1 MDDPAQARRCKR
13 TASKSWRCSEM
24 AVPGELYCEKHWLYY
39 QQRSVKRKEQRR
51 KRRRGD
57 ASDARSGEKIEAGDA
72 IGSERRTGSRLS
84 TESKGL
90 EVEEEIVSG
99 DCEEQEGSD
108 AERASS
114 FGSLKKCMRRCG
126 GIKDGSSIHDSVVE
140 LGLVE
145 VDSGKC
151 EANYGEVGER
161 SCGGAE
167 AKSANEEAKNSNKNT
182 ENGSLLWC
190 HQCLHA
196 KSEVVCCSN
205 CKRKRYC
212 HYCIAKWYPGSTI
225 MEIKEACP
233 FCRRNCNCKA
243 CLRGDWVVANRRQ
256 AGGHVKLQR
265 LLYLLY
271 RVLPLL
277 RQIHYVEKLEVEVE
291 TKLQGLS
298 VAEPYIMK
306 SELDED
312 DRLYCDN
319 CNTSIVNIYRS
330 CPNLNCSYDLCLTC
344 CRELREGCQ
353 PGVVRS
359 YDCKSEVAQ
368 MEKHCALVASADF
381 PDWRANADGS
391 IVCPPKER
399 GGCGISILALRR
411 NFDVTWLAE
420 LLKDAEE
427 LTSNCQFHDD
437 NHSQCCQCIP
447 DVSSADYCGNDS
459 EARRAAFRE
468 NSHDNFLYCPNSSDL
483 KDDEIEHFQYH
494 WIRGEPVIV
503 KNVLERTCGLSWDPM
518 VMRRAIREI
527 GTKKTL
533 KEKAQ
538 KDPKEETRSV
548 KVLDC
553 LDWCEIEINIHQF
566 FKGYIEG
573 RMHKSGWP
581 EILKLKDWPSSSS
594 FEDRLPRHGAEF
606 IASLPYCEYTHPK
619 SGLLNLATKLPENS
633 AKPDLGP
640 KTYIAYGFPEELGR
654 GDSVTKLHCDMSDA
668 VNVLTH
674 TTEVKIP
681 PWQLRKIRRMQKKY
695 ELEYFSELHA
705 CRNEISE
712 GSLQEKSELSSIG
725 VQVVGSPDLD
735 NPKKDEVNY
744 PDQCDA
750 SCSVVTGGAVWDI
763 FRRQDVPN

>member
-1 MDDPAQARRCKR
+1 MHVKNY
-13 TASKSWRCSEM
+13 S
-24 AVPGELYCEKHWLYY
+24 
-39 QQRSVKRKEQRR
+39 SV
-51 KRRRGD
+51 
-57 ASDARSGEKIEAGDA
+57 
-72 IGSERRTGSRLS
+72 
-84 TESKGL
+84 
-90 EVEEEIVSG
+90 
-99 DCEEQEGSD
+99 C
-108 AERASS
+108 
-114 FGSLKKCMRRCG
+114 
-126 GIKDGSSIHDSVVE
+126 
-140 LGLVE
+140 
-145 VDSGKC
+145 
-151 EANYGEVGER
+151 
-161 SCGGAE
+161 
-167 AKSANEEAKNSNKNT
+167 NKLN
-182 ENGSLLWC
+182 
-190 HQCLHA
+190 
-196 KSEVVCCSN
+196 
-205 CKRKRYC
+205 R
-212 HYCIAKWYPGSTI
+212 YPGSTI

-291 TKLQGLS
+291 TKLRGLS
-298 VAEPYIMK
+298 VAEPDVMK

-359 YDCKSEVAQ
+359 YDCKSEVAP

-420 LLKDAEE
+420 LLKEAEE

-725 VQVVGSPDLD
+725 VQVVGSPDLE

-763 FRRQDVPN
+763 FRRQDVPKLIEYLQVHWKEFHHSENFPIDSVVHPIHDQNFFLSERHKKRLKEEFDVEPWTFEQYLGEAVFIPAGCPHQVRNRKSCIKVALDFVSPESVQECVRLTEEFRLLPKDHRAKEDKLEVKKMALYAVSAAVKEAKSLISKLNSTEGKKGGLRIRHFLARARSERKSVSRLRHFLALARSGDRGGLL